1 MGNEYIIAK
10 DIANIELRL
19 ARIESIL
26 EQIGKTNEDE
36 QVKP

>member
-26 EQIGKTNEDE
+26 EQIT
-36 QVKP
+36 KPEETKQ

>member
-26 EQIGKTNEDE
+26 DQIT
-36 QVKP
+36 KPEEESKK